1 MLPDS
6 KVYRISKSEK
16 KGTKKTNAESASLK
30 EDFGM
35 IGDAHAGSSRQVS
48 LLAYES
54 YQVFLASRNDIDE
67 IRPGDFADNIT
78 TIGLPVEDIVVGNHI
93 FIGEDIHLEVTELG
107 KSECHY
113 GCPIRRSIGDCI
125 MPREGIFAKVIKGG
139 EFRVGD
145 NIRYSESHVLKS
157 TS

>member
-1 MLPDS
+1 MRS
-6 KVYRISKSEK
+6 ESNVYKISISEK
-16 KGTKKTNAESASLK
+16 KGTKKTNVESAALK

-35 IGDAHAGSSRQVS
+35 IGDAHAGSKRQVS

-54 YQVFLASRNDIDE
+54 YMDFIASRDDIDE

-78 TIGLPVEDIVVGNHI
+78 TIGLSIKDIVVGNHI
-93 FIGEDIHLEVTELG
+93 FIGEEIHLEVTELG
-107 KSECHY
+107 KSECHT

-139 EFRVGD
+139 KFHVGD
-145 NIRYSESHVLKS
+145 NIRYS
-157 TS
+157 